1 MYDIINSLN
10 YNVSSIKDITSITF
24 NRDFLKQKHISDKI
38 TDFVPELRKWYS
50 SAFLTCLHKNSYMK
64 QKNPGINLLRQVLK
78 CNYLNMKPKV
88 ISHGYEKTSGKK
100 LQQEFL

>member
-1 MYDIINSLN
+1 
-10 YNVSSIKDITSITF
+10 
-24 NRDFLKQKHISDKI
+24 
-38 TDFVPELRKWYS
+38 
-50 SAFLTCLHKNSYMK
+50 MK

-100 LQQEFL
+100 ITTRVFIIEKVLY